1 MPRPS
6 PGTLAAIVLA
16 GLSILALTFLVQGW
30 WHVEAEISMHGWIA
44 LTLGVVV
51 TMAVGVGL
59 MALAFF
65 SARRGYDDA
74 VARDDSDETL

>member
-6 PGTLAAIVLA
+6 PGALAAIVLG
-16 GLSILALTFLVQGW
+16 GLSILAVTFLVQAW
-30 WHVEAEISMHGWIA
+30 RHVEAEMSMHGWIA
-44 LTLGVVV
+44 LGLGVVV

-59 MALAFF
+59 MALVFF

-74 VARDDSDETL
+74 VASDDSDEAP

>member
-6 PGTLAAIVLA
+6 PGVLAAIVLA
-16 GLSILALTFLVQGW
+16 GLAILSLVYLVQAW
-30 WHVEAEISMHGWIA
+30 LHVDAEMSIHGWIA

-59 MALAFF
+59 MALVFF

-74 VARDDSDETL
+74 AARDDRDEAP

>member
-1 MPRPS
+1 MPRPL
-6 PGTLAAIVLA
+6 PGAVAAIILG
-16 GLSILALTFLVQGW
+16 GLSILSVTFLVQAWTGI
-30 WHVEAEISMHGWIA
+30 EAEMSIHGWIA

-59 MALAFF
+59 MALVFF

-74 VARDDSDETL
+74 VAREDDRKAP

>member
-6 PGTLAAIVLA
+6 PGALAAIILG
-16 GLSILALTFLVQGW
+16 GLLILSVTFLVQAW
-30 WHVEAEISMHGWIA
+30 TAIDAKMSIHGWIA

-59 MALAFF
+59 MALVFF

-74 VARDDSDETL
+74 VGREDDREAP